1 MKAFLGPGLF
11 LLTLALILWGIGRMD
26 KKRPMSERYATIE
39 TEESKLLVPLLAVL
53 GLIGTGIGLWAYF
66 YG

>member
-1 MKAFLGPGLF
+1 VGYRTGGQEATEIGALRELGDRGEQ
-11 LLTLALILWGIGRMD
+11 A
-26 KKRPMSERYATIE
+26 A
-39 TEESKLLVPLLAVL
+39 VPVLAVL